1 MIGRALPLALA
12 AAALAAGC
20 GAAATTT
27 RPRDRR
33 RPRGRWARCRRSSRR
48 CPPPPTTR
56 SPPEKFALGQALFFD
71 KRLSRTGE
79 IACGSCHLQ
88 ANAFADP
95 RRVSEGIEGRTGT
108 RNAPPLFNLA

>member
-1 MIGRALPLALA
+1 MIERALLLALA

-20 GAAATTT
+20 GGGDDD
-27 RPRDRR
+27 P
-33 RPRGRWARCRRSSRR
+33 PPG
-48 CPPPPTTR
+48 PPPPPR
-56 SPPEKFALGQALFFD
+56 ALGEVPPEFPPLPSPADNPFTPEKFALGQALFFD